1 MGRIREGALMDN
13 RIIVGDCLETLK
25 TLPDQI
31 AQCCVTS
38 PPYWGLRDYG
48 NDAQIG
54 LEETPEEY
62 VNNLVLVFRE
72 LRRVLCDDGVLWLN
86 LGDSYSSGGSC
97 GDPGSASTLGH
108 DSKGGGPYLADL
120 GSSKPR
126 RDLSLKPKNLV
137 GIPWRV
143 ALALQADGW
152 YLRSDVIWHKPN
164 PMPESVTDR
173 PTKAHEYVFL
183 LTKSARYYY
192 DADSIR
198 GNAAVRASGGSFTG
212 KQGGARSTAV
222 SGGVGSPD
230 RNYKTRNKRSVW
242 TVTARPFSGA
252 HFAVM
257 PPALVK
263 PCVLAGSRPGD
274 LVIDPFMGAGTV
286 AMVAHRLDRRWLGC
300 ELSEEYA
307 TIARERLEPLTSQQ
321 RLFAADH
328 AALRSNGH
336 LDTHG
341 PDS

>member
-1 MGRIREGALMDN
+1 MTDN

-25 TLPDQI
+25 QLPDQI

-54 LEETPEEY
+54 IEETPEEY
-62 VNNLVLVFRE
+62 VNKLVLVFRE

-86 LGDSYSSGGSC
+86 LGDSYARAGGWSNNSGLDGVSRC
-97 GDPGSASTLGH
+97 DGKRAKTNMT
-108 DSKGGGPYLADL
+108 GGGGQSQRLAI
-120 GSSKPR
+120 G
-126 RDLSLKPKNLV
+126 LKPKDLV

-143 ALALQADGW
+143 AFALQADGW
-152 YLRSDVIWHKPN
+152 YLRSDVIWHKPS

-198 GNAAVRASGGSFTG
+198 GNAAVRTSARSFTG
-212 KQGGARSTAV
+212 RQGGARSTAV

-242 TVTARPFSGA
+242 TITTASYSGA
-252 HFAVM
+252 HSAVM

-321 RLFAADH
+321 RLFAD
-328 AALRSNGH
+328 R
-336 LDTHG
+336 
-341 PDS
+341 